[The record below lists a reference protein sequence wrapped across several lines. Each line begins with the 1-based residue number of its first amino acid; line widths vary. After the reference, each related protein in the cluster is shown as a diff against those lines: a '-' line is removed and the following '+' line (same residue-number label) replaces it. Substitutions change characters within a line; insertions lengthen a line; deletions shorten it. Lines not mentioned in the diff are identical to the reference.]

1 MLDIK
6 ILGPGCAN
14 CIRLEALCREVVS
27 ENNLEAKIKK
37 IVDVNDFWKHG
48 IMLTPGLVVNGKI
61 LVQGKLPTKRTL
73 ENWLLRE
80 AAQEQN

>member
-6 ILGPGCAN
+6 VLGPGCAN
-14 CIRLEALCREVVS
+14 CVRLEELCREVVT
-27 ENNLEAKIKK
+27 ENKLEAGIQKITDTN
-37 IVDVNDFWKHG
+37 VFWKHG

-61 LVQGKLPTKRTL
+61 LTQGKLPTKRTL

-80 AAQEQN
+80 ATQ